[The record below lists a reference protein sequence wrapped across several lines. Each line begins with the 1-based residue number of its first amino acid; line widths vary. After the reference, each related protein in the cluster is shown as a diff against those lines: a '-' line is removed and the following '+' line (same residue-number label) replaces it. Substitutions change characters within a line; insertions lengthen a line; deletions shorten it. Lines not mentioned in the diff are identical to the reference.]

1 MPLAN
6 AQEYTATEYY
16 YNNFDGGNLGTA
28 FTQIGAQPALAV
40 SSSSTIGDGSYSL
53 ASTGNGKAGGYKLSF
68 FPDNTNLTNTKFGYE
83 WTFIYRNNDGNT
95 DNSDKIDDGEN
106 SWKYWFFRDTDDQN
120 GAKGKGYYLTQVG
133 NTLYLRYRYNNN
145 ENYPEQYNTLG
156 SYAIT
161 NGKTYAIRVQFMKK
175 SNSFGWTLFVDEYT
189 ATQKEAK
196 TKVISHANYH
206 DVVNYKYSSLMVSST
221 TAGRFVFDE
230 MKAYTMQLQISGAN
244 DLSYGIS
251 SPLIAGQQN
260 AVLYGLK
267 LETRGLFEIYQFR
280 IDFNSSVAGNVLE
293 IGNYGKLYKSF
304 DAYFG
309 NADDVQ
315 VATLNVNW
323 GEIQN
328 TGFSPPDVFYTTGND
343 DGSIK
348 LAQYYYVTVN
358 VKAQPTEGASF
369 SITKAPTLQSQNS
382 DINYAADT
390 QVTVNTGAPSTSSG
404 KVFDWKGGTSSDWNV
419 ASNWKPNDKGVPGAN
434 DVARIG
440 VNETFTNQPTVGA
453 NNTVGNVQF
462 GTANGT
468 VPTLTISSGKTLTVK
483 SRVENAE
490 GITITGAGTLDVQGT
505 YLANP
510 TAAAKTTTASIAT
523 LNVLNFLLNTASKG
537 ATFNA
542 NGTNM
547 LIKNALQT
555 SGANAATFTLGS
567 NVTLTLT
574 GANPFSLSAA
584 TNTITFNNTGSTVV
598 YGATVKQAVS
608 TAFTYKNLSFSGAGT
623 KEVASGTLNVTGNW
637 NSAGGKVDLQTKSPS
652 LTFNSTAT
660 QAITDTGSDSG
671 NGVVFGNTTFSGS
684 GQKTLSATGK
694 FALGAGS
701 RFTMGSGARLNTS
714 DNLTLKAD
722 AQNNGV
728 IDAVPSNASI
738 QGQVTVERYV
748 QGGSKDMWRTY
759 RMFSSPVY
767 DNTTDFITSGTRT
780 YKYTQFIDDM
790 IITGKLGTTNGFD
803 QTSNNQAGAWTYS
816 NNKFVAIPNINTAV
830 NVGQGAYVF
839 YRGNRNNFTA
849 KVTEPFV
856 DPESIIM
863 TYKGQLNQQNV
874 TVPLTTGYNL
884 VGNPYAAAV
893 DWKNVTQSGSI
904 DAVVMIWNPSCRQY
918 STYNGDDV
926 AGGTNGGS
934 RYIPIGQ
941 SFFVQTASTNASV
954 TFTESSKV
962 GASTPLAAMSK
973 IMAVDE
979 TNMTKSSGGKLM
991 AAATYAATG
1000 AAEETAAV
1008 IRVNMV
1014 RDNTEN
1020 ADEAVI
1026 VLSSQRQSVYTNVP
1040 KLRGEAVFLSSQSE
1054 NNPELTI
1061 NYMPDIAQVNKIK
1074 LNADATN
1081 DGAYTLN
1088 FNLSDMPEGYQVK
1101 LKDNYLNT
1109 VTDLNTQAVNNYAFN
1124 ISKANAA
1131 SLGSGRFELLLSPI
1145 TTLPVTI
1152 TGFQGQKTNDGVL
1165 LRWKTATESNN
1176 SYFEIQRAGDEQL
1189 YSSIG
1194 TVTANQ
1200 EGAYYLLDKAPLAGN
1215 NYYKLVQVDKD
1226 GKPST
1231 YADVVVVNYALSNT
1245 VSNIAVYPTVV
1256 ATSFTLKY
1264 NGSLDAGRYSIKVT
1278 DLTGKSVYSKE
1289 VDQSTVLNGY
1299 QGEISGLSPGVYFTT
1314 LVKTSNGEKLGTV
1327 KLVKK

>member
-28 FTQIGAQPALAV
+28 FTQIGAQAALTV
-40 SSSSTIGDGSYSL
+40 SNSSPLAGAYSLSSTNS
-53 ASTGNGKAGGYKLSF
+53 GKSGGFNLSF
-68 FPDNTNLTNTKFGYE
+68 LPNNTNLNNTDYGYE
-83 WTFIYRNNDGNT
+83 WTFVYRNNNASNPANSDNVTDGSNLWQYWLLSNNADVSQADGYYITHKDGN
-95 DNSDKIDDGEN
+95 
-106 SWKYWFFRDTDDQN
+106 
-120 GAKGKGYYLTQVG
+120 LM
-133 NTLYLRYRYNNN
+133 LRYRVYNNG
-145 ENYPEQYNTLG
+145 YPYWADGPSYTIANNT
-156 SYAIT
+156 
-161 NGKTYAIRVQFMKK
+161 TYAVRVQRSQRGSQFVWM
-175 SNSFGWTLFVDEYT
+175 LFVDPYT
-189 ATQKEAK
+189 TTVKEAS
-196 TKVISHANYH
+196 TRRGDIWYH
-206 DVVNYKYSSLMVSST
+206 YTQNLYRNSSLRLSST
-221 TAGRFVFDE
+221 TANRFKFDE
-230 MKAYTMQLQISGAN
+230 MKMYSMKLLISGAN
-244 DLSYGIS
+244 NASNGVS
-251 SPLIAGQQN
+251 NPLYAGQQN
-260 AVLYGLK
+260 AVIYGLQMQV
-267 LETRGLFEIYQFR
+267 RGFFDMYQFK
-280 IDFNSSVAGNVLE
+280 AELTGNVTSV
-293 IGNYGKLYKSF
+293 IDNTTVKLKKST
-304 DAYFG
+304 DSYFG
-309 NADDVQ
+309 NGDDALVISFASGDVYNGAIQYYGDSNNPFSSFWSVGDTDGSMTTPCYYFITANVLANPSGTFAFNGTPLIKSGNTQ
-315 VATLNVNW
+315 VNYPD
-323 GEIQN
+323 N
-328 TGFSPPDVFYTTGND
+328 TG
-343 DGSIK
+343 
-348 LAQYYYVTVN
+348 TV
-358 VKAQPTEGASF
+358 
-369 SITKAPTLQSQNS
+369 
-382 DINYAADT
+382 
-390 QVTVNTGAPSTSSG
+390 VNTGTDNTNSG
-404 KVFDWKGGTSSDWNV
+404 KVFDWKGGTSSDWNTQ
-419 ASNWKPNDKGVPGAN
+419 ANWKPNNQGVPGAN
-434 DVARIG
+434 DLARIG
-440 VNETFTNQPTVGA
+440 VSETFTNQPTVGD
-453 NNTVGNVQF
+453 NKTIGNVQF

-468 VPTLTISSGKTLTVK
+468 VPILTINSGKILTVNSK
-483 SRVENAE
+483 VENAE
-490 GITITGAGTLDVQGT
+490 GITFKGTGTLDIQGT

-510 TAAAKTTTASIAT
+510 TAAAKTTTADANTNIITQS
-523 LNVLNFLLNTASKG
+523 FLLNTASK
-537 ATFNA
+537 AVTFTA
-542 NGTNM
+542 NGNIT
-547 LIKNALQT
+547 IKNALST

-567 NVTLTLT
+567 NATLTLT
-574 GANPFSLSAA
+574 GASPFSLDAT
-584 TNTITFNNTGSTVV
+584 TNTITLNNTGSTVV

-637 NSAGGKVDLQTKSPS
+637 NSAGGKVDLQTKNPS

-884 VGNPYAAAV
+884 VGNPYAAVV
-893 DWKNVTQSGSI
+893 DWKNVTKNGSI

-1000 AAEETAAV
+1000 AVEETPAV

-1109 VTDLNTQAVNNYAFN
+1109 VTDLNTQAANNYAFN

-1289 VDQSTVLNGY
+1289 VDQSAILNGY